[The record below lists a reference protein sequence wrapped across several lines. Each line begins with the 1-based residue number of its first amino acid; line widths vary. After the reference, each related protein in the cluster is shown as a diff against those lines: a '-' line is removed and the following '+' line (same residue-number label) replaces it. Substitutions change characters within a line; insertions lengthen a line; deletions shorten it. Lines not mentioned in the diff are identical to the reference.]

1 MIGELLIGAVGGAI
15 LTGWAAKSLMVA
27 GAEDLI
33 ACRREASRDQ
43 ERWAWMVANDLSPSG
58 LKKKPVPQAAEAPK
72 AQPKAQAKTPNVGEI
87 TSSDVIDAMAQAS
100 AISPFTAPF
109 GAAMLA
115 AKKLVEADQ
124 RNAKPR
130 PKAAPKSPP
139 KKEGKKEEK
148 DMQATGFT
156 SIGDVYDDT
165 GAAPSPYPKPKLPQ
179 PPANPGDPYAMRRY
193 GEQMKRYEFEM
204 KAYRDAKAFDQR
216 MRRTEQKINED
227 IRRSRSEGEINALR
241 RKAAAARAAAAAAG
255 PLARRRMEEQ
265 QQGVPPSGAT
275 AYFDQ
280 ISRGAMD
287 PGANY
292 LESYAPQFQQYAQM
306 PTYPQP
312 YAQQPMDYQAPPMA
326 PMAPPWGAAQYMA
339 PTFAPA
345 PTYYPPELYGQL
357 DPPGVTIDDVVM
369 SLLSGSDDTGESY
382 DLDVSGTGRA
392 CPGACACSVT

>member
-1 MIGELLIGAVGGAI
+1 MIGELLVGAVGGAI

-27 GAEDLI
+27 GAEELVR
-33 ACRREASRDQ
+33 CRKEC
-43 ERWAWMVANDLSPSG
+43 
-58 LKKKPVPQAAEAPK
+58 PQLP
-72 AQPKAQAKTPNVGEI
+72 AQPPTNIPNPIPKSKTPNVGEI
-87 TSSDVIDAMAQAS
+87 TSSDVIDAMVQAS
-100 AISPFTAPF
+100 TISPFTAPF
-109 GAAMLA
+109 GAAMEA
-115 AKKLVEADQ
+115 AKTLIEADQ
-124 RNAKPR
+124 RKPKVPSKPR
-130 PKAAPKSPP
+130 APKAAPKAKSPP
-139 KKEGKKEEK
+139 KKEEKKEEK

-156 SIGDVYDDT
+156 SIGDIYDDT
-165 GAAPSPYPKPKLPQ
+165 GAAPSPYPKPKFPQ

-227 IRRSRSEGEINALR
+227 IRRSRSEAEINALR

-287 PGANY
+287 PGAQY
-292 LESYAPQFQQYAQM
+292 LESYAPQFQQYAQQQ
-306 PTYPQP
+306 PYPYPQP
-312 YAQQPMDYQAPPMA
+312 YAQMPMDFQAPPLA
-326 PMAPPWGAAQYMA
+326 PMAPWQGAAQYMA

-357 DPPGVTIDDVVM
+357 DPPGITIDDVVM
-369 SLLSGSDDTGESY
+369 SLLSGSNDTGESGEP
-382 DLDVSGTGRA
+382 DFGSVGRSG